1 MKASSLWYRRPLLAS
16 AIGLAAL
23 AGSVLLPAAASAQP
37 AGTPATTTVTLVL
50 SPATVDYGHQ
60 SVIASGAVTTS
71 AGPVAGAAVTVSYT
85 DVDGQSEGIS
95 LVTGTDGSYSGTI
108 LDPETAAQQVTA
120 SVTATSSTAA
130 ALASAQ
136 LSFAQDAVD
145 ITGSFAQSSVNM
157 GSTATL
163 SGVASYISGGSPHPL
178 ASSLLSITFTV
189 SNPSTPVS
197 ATVETAADGSFS
209 YVTPVIQLL
218 NDSAEIAVSSAAT
231 PYLQAGQLNI
241 TLPVNAYVVISNFTG
256 TISADRVLRFD
267 ACGGLPAMDGDGLLT
282 GPLDYQYSRTAQG
295 PWTTLGMGKP
305 VNDLSCGTAGGRYP
319 GRFTA
324 PLPNAYYRAYAPAV
338 PGQMSAASQ
347 VIHLWKYST
356 RITGF
361 AITPRSVG
369 HGGKVTVSGRLW
381 RLAGKRTPD
390 ARQRIVIEFRYKGK
404 TFTLRHRL
412 VTDSAGRFRGTFAV
426 PRTAAWLAVFKG
438 GGKDF
443 ATASKAV
450 VIKVR

>member
-1 MKASSLWYRRPLLAS
+1 
-16 AIGLAAL
+16 
-23 AGSVLLPAAASAQP
+23 
-37 AGTPATTTVTLVL
+37 
-50 SPATVDYGHQ
+50 
-60 SVIASGAVTTS
+60 
-71 AGPVAGAAVTVSYT
+71 
-85 DVDGQSEGIS
+85 
-95 LVTGTDGSYSGTI
+95 
-108 LDPETAAQQVTA
+108 
-120 SVTATSSTAA
+120 
-130 ALASAQ
+130 LASAQ
-136 LSFAQDAVD
+136 LGFTQDAVD

-267 ACGGLPAMDGDGLLT
+267 ACGGLPEMDGDSLLT

-295 PWTTLGMGKP
+295 PWTTLGAGKP

-319 GRFTA
+319 GSFTA

-338 PGQMSAASQ
+338 PFQMSAVSQ

-361 AITPRSVG
+361 AITPRSVSR
-369 HGGKVTVSGRLW
+369 GGKVTVSGRLQ
-381 RLAGKRTPD
+381 RLAGERTPD
-390 ARQRIVIEFRYKGK
+390 ARQRIVIEFRYKNK
-404 TFTLRHRL
+404 TYTLSRRL
-412 VTDSAGRFRGTFAV
+412 VTDSAGRFRGSFAV
-426 PRTAAWLAVFKG
+426 PRTAAWLALYKG

-450 VIKVR
+450 VVKVR